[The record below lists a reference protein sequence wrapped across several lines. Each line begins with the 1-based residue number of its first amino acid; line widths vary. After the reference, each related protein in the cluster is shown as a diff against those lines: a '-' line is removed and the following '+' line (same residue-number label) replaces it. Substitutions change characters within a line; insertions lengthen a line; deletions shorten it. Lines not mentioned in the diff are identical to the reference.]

1 MYNKFLL
8 FAFLTLAISLFVYAF
23 SFDNKEIYIL
33 RVNHICV
40 CFSFLIESGMD
51 KNVFIAVNG
60 GVRRQNATKKLSE
73 LKVYWTNW
81 LRWEKMK
88 SKPGKRQE
96 TIRYGPFFCVCV
108 FLWLPRHFHQKQYD
122 IYIMTLVVCICISF
136 PQERKATQRYSQ
148 NQKKKNVK
156 YAQWTNNRIIFFSH
170 LQTSS
175 ETKRIKQQTKRERKP
190 LTNEEFLISLK
201 KQEKRYMTIAVF
213 GRKHNEQFALLS
225 HGNIIYREMR
235 VR

>member
-73 LKVYWTNW
+73 LKVYWTN
-81 LRWEKMK
+81 
-88 SKPGKRQE
+88 
-96 TIRYGPFFCVCV
+96 
-108 FLWLPRHFHQKQYD
+108 
-122 IYIMTLVVCICISF
+122 
-136 PQERKATQRYSQ
+136 
-148 NQKKKNVK
+148 
-156 YAQWTNNRIIFFSH
+156 
-170 LQTSS
+170 
-175 ETKRIKQQTKRERKP
+175 
-190 LTNEEFLISLK
+190 
-201 KQEKRYMTIAVF
+201 
-213 GRKHNEQFALLS
+213 
-225 HGNIIYREMR
+225 
-235 VR
+235 

>member
-1 MYNKFLL
+1 MCLL
-8 FAFLTLAISLFVYAF
+8 RWMGKWGCTATERDKEIERVESLLDKLIAMGENEIKARKAAR
-23 SFDNKEIYIL
+23 DNK
-33 RVNHICV
+33 V
-40 CFSFLIESGMD
+40 
-51 KNVFIAVNG
+51 
-60 GVRRQNATKKLSE
+60 
-73 LKVYWTNW
+73 WT
-81 LRWEKMK
+81 
-88 SKPGKRQE
+88 
-96 TIRYGPFFCVCV
+96 F

-148 NQKKKNVK
+148 NQKKNVK

-201 KQEKRYMTIAVF
+201 KQEKRYMTVAVF